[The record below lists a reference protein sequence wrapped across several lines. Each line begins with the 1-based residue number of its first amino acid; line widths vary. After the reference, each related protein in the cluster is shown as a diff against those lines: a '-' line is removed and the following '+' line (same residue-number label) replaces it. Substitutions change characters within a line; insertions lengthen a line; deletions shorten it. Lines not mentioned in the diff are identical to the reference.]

1 MRYPD
6 GGGLTAEQRLRRE
19 QVRMRA
25 ADRFAE
31 GATDA
36 QVAREFRVSRMSANR
51 WRRALE
57 NGGRQALVSKG
68 AGGTVCK
75 LDEGQLAQLEQVL
88 VGGPM
93 AYGWPDQCWTLARIA
108 EVIER
113 VFRVRYTVGGVCY
126 LLHRLGW
133 SWQAPTRRA
142 AERDEQAIAAWKDE
156 QWPIIKGWRRS
167 KGRGC
172 ASKTRPAKP

>member
-6 GGGLTAEQRLRRE
+6 GGGLTTWQRLRRE
-19 QVRMRA
+19 QVRMQA

-36 QVAREFRVSRMSANR
+36 EVARELRVSRMSANR

-57 NGGRQALVSKG
+57 SGGREALLSKG
-68 AGGTVCK
+68 HGGAICK
-75 LDEGQLAQLEQVL
+75 LDDAQLACLEQAL
-88 VGGPM
+88 DEGPM

-113 VFRVRYTVGGVCY
+113 LFKVGYTVGGVCY
-126 LLHRLGW
+126 LLHRMGSCPCTPPINW
-133 SWQAPTRRA
+133 
-142 AERDEQAIAAWKDE
+142 
-156 QWPIIKGWRRS
+156 WPW
-167 KGRGC
+167 
-172 ASKTRPAKP
+172 

>member
-1 MRYPD
+1 M
-6 GGGLTAEQRLRRE
+6 Q
-19 QVRMRA
+19 A

-57 NGGRQALVSKG
+57 NGGREDLVSKG
-68 AGGTVCK
+68 AGGAVCK
-75 LDEGQLAQLEQVL
+75 LDDAQLARLERALQE
-88 VGGPM
+88 GPI
-93 AYGWPDQCWTLARIA
+93 AYGWHDQCWTLARIG
-108 EVIER
+108 EVIGR
-113 VFRVRYTVGGVCY
+113 LFRASYTVGGVCY

-133 SWQAPTRRA
+133 SRQAPCGRA
-142 AERDEQAIAAWKDE
+142 AERDERAIAAWKDE

-167 KGRGC
+167 RERGC
-172 ASKTRPAKP
+172 ASRTRPARP